1 MPRLVGPEALVV
13 EVEPQAGDGDDV
25 VGLAASDTVAWS
37 LASDAN
43 AEVTVLL
50 QVEFGDGF
58 GGGKPDGLSAGG
70 VEDGEPTCFGVAVE
84 GVLERLR
91 PHDDLRWRILLRHGK
106 FSSVNGW
113 TILLPPFVA
122 EWGQLFFQ
130 PSNAEWRL
138 VRTCDLPSFIKTHLR
153 LGQSPGCA
161 AGLPRIGRAKPL

>member
-1 MPRLVGPEALVV
+1 MGAGAVVV
-13 EVEPQAGDGDDV
+13 EVEPQAGDGDEV
-25 VGLAASDTVAWS
+25 AGLAASDTVAWS
-37 LASDAN
+37 LSSDAN
-43 AEVTVLL
+43 AEVIVLL
-50 QVEFGDGF
+50 QVEFRDGF

-138 VRTCDLPSFIKTHLR
+138 FRTCDLPSFIKAHLC
-153 LGQSPGCA
+153 LGQSQGYA
-161 AGLPRIGRAKPL
+161 ADFSRIGRAKPL